1 MVLCQQAGQGRGNT
15 HIHTHCEWCP
25 TDDDP
30 MPVNSPG
37 VLLRVSQGCGK
48 LEKEDQLTEL
58 VQMAAHR
65 QALEAVMDST
75 GSHYPVPLV
84 TAL

>member
-15 HIHTHCEWCP
+15 HTHCEWRP

-37 VLLRVSQGCGK
+37 VLIRVSQGCGK

-58 VQMAAHR
+58 ADPNGNTQATHR
-65 QALEAVMDST
+65 QHT
-75 GSHYPVPLV
+75 GK
-84 TAL
+84 T